1 LVTATEASLAPEGTT
16 TPLQPQLLLARLTA
30 MAPDELARVAFR
42 WSGGAMTFALLQE
55 RMLRLAA
62 WLRQEAGVA
71 TGDRVLVCLPK
82 SPEAVVALYGTMA
95 AGGVY
100 SPVQYQ
106 DSADRLN
113 AVAASM
119 QPKVILTSRPM
130 AGQFA
135 GYSSRLHAVDLAAE
149 GTGFEAL
156 TSSSEPLAAPFA
168 VECEDLAWI
177 IHTSGSTGEPK
188 GVMLSHRAMAANVEA
203 MQQRDRMSTVDRR
216 ISHAPLHYISAFDL
230 LFPLVSGV
238 QIYLLPE
245 KEAMFPERVGEVME
259 RERTT
264 IWSSSATALRLLL
277 ERGALAAR
285 DLSAMRRISFYG
297 EAMPMATLRQ
307 IMAALP
313 HVEFVNHYGATE
325 ADLIASFPVPR
336 PLPETMVRLPL
347 GWPADKVDLTLR
359 DAAGNLV
366 PDGEIGEIC
375 LVGPGVTSGYWGD
388 PVLSAA
394 RRMPGIAQ
402 SHRTGDLAY
411 RSADGILHSAG
422 RTDQMVKIRGQRL
435 DIGEVEAVL
444 RLHPLVRDALA
455 VATGEPDLTVKAV
468 VLSEGGHDLLAELDQ
483 LCRRRLPR
491 HGRPVRITVLAKFPQ
506 LATGKVDRLALRQ
519 RALA

>member
-1 LVTATEASLAPEGTT
+1 MT
-16 TPLQPQLLLARLTA
+16 TPSQPRLLLTHLTA
-30 MAPDELARVAFR
+30 MTPDELARIAFR
-42 WSGGAMTFALLQE
+42 WPNGVKGGGAMTFGLLQQ

-62 WLRQEAGVA
+62 WLRQEAGVS
-71 TGDRVLVCLPK
+71 TGDRVIVCLPK
-82 SPEAVVALYGTMA
+82 SPEAVIALYGAMA
-95 AGGVY
+95 AGAVY
-100 SPVQYQ
+100 SPVQYP

-113 AVAASM
+113 TVVASM
-119 QPKVILTSRPM
+119 QPKAILTTRPM
-130 AGQFA
+130 ARQFA
-135 GYSSRLHAVDLAAE
+135 GHSSRLHAVDIAAD

-156 TSSSEPLAAPFA
+156 TGHSEPLAAPSA
-168 VECEDLAWI
+168 VEGEDLAWI

-188 GVMLSHRAMAANVEA
+188 GVMLSHRAMAVNVEA
-203 MQQRDRMSTVDRR
+203 MQQRDRMSGADRR

-230 LFPLVSGV
+230 LFPLISGV

-245 KEAMFPERVGEVME
+245 KQAMFPERLAEVME

-264 IWSSSATALRLLL
+264 IWSSSATALRLLH
-277 ERGALAAR
+277 ERGDLARR
-285 DLSAMRRISFYG
+285 DLAAMRRISFYG

-307 IMAALP
+307 IMTALP
-313 HVEFVNHYGATE
+313 HVEFINHYGATE

-347 GWPADKVDLTLR
+347 GWPADQIDITLR
-359 DAAGNLV
+359 DAVGELV

-375 LVGPGVTSGYWGD
+375 LVGPAVTSGYWGD

-402 SHRTGDLAY
+402 SHRTGDLGY

-422 RTDQMVKIRGQRL
+422 RTDQMVKIRGHRL
-435 DIGEVEAVL
+435 DLGEVEAVL
-444 RLHPLVRDALA
+444 RLHPLVRDTLA

-468 VLSEGGHDLLAELDQ
+468 VLSEGGPHLPAELDQ

-506 LATGKVDRLALRQ
+506 LATGKIDRLALRQ
-519 RALA
+519 IAQA

>member
-1 LVTATEASLAPEGTT
+1 MAPEGMTS
-16 TPLQPQLLLARLTA
+16 PVQPNLLLARLTA
-30 MAPDELARVAFR
+30 MTPDELARVAFR
-42 WSGGAMTFALLQE
+42 WANGVKGAGAMTFGLLRM

-95 AGGVY
+95 AGVVY

-119 QPKVILTSRPM
+119 QPRVILTTRPM
-130 AGQFA
+130 AGHFA
-135 GYSSRLHAVDLAAE
+135 AHTAGLHMIDLAAD

-156 TSSSEPLAAPFA
+156 SGAIEPLAAPFA
-168 VECEDLAWI
+168 VEAEDLAWI

-203 MQQRDRMSTVDRR
+203 MQQRDRMSEADRR

-245 KEAMFPERVGEVME
+245 KEAMFPERVAEVME
-259 RERTT
+259 CQRTT

-277 ERGALAAR
+277 ERGALGAR

-325 ADLIASFPVPR
+325 ADMIASFPVPR
-336 PLPETMVRLPL
+336 PLPEAMVRLPL
-347 GWPADKVDLTLR
+347 GWPADRVDITLR
-359 DAAGNLV
+359 DTAGKLV
-366 PDGEIGEIC
+366 PDGDIGEIC
-375 LVGPGVTSGYWGD
+375 LVSPAVASGYWGD

-422 RTDQMVKIRGQRL
+422 RTDQMVKIRGHRL
-435 DIGEVEAVL
+435 DLGEVEAVL

-468 VLSEGGHDLLAELDQ
+468 VLSESGPDLLAELDQ

-491 HGRPVRITVLAKFPQ
+491 YGRPVRITVLAKFPQ
-506 LATGKVDRLALRQ
+506 LATGKIDRLALR
-519 RALA
+519 RLAQA

>member
-1 LVTATEASLAPEGTT
+1 
-16 TPLQPQLLLARLTA
+16 
-30 MAPDELARVAFR
+30 
-42 WSGGAMTFALLQE
+42 MTFGQLQE
-55 RMLRLAA
+55 RMLRLAG
-62 WLRQEAGVA
+62 WLRHQAGVA

-82 SPEAVVALYGTMA
+82 SPEAVVALYGAMA
-95 AGGVY
+95 AGGIY

-106 DSADRLN
+106 DSADRLG

-119 QPKVILTSRPM
+119 QPKAILTTRPM
-130 AGQFA
+130 AGQFPEH
-135 GYSSRLHAVDLAAE
+135 SSRLHVVDFTAD
-149 GTGFEAL
+149 GTGFEPL
-156 TSSSEPLAAPFA
+156 TGNSEPLAAPFP
-168 VECEDLAWI
+168 VEGEDIAWL
-177 IHTSGSTGEPK
+177 IHTSGSTGQPK

-203 MQQRDRMSTVDRR
+203 MQQRDRMSEADRR

-238 QIYLLPE
+238 QIFLLPE

-259 RERTT
+259 RERIT

-277 ERGALAAR
+277 ERGVLAAR

-307 IMAALP
+307 IMVTLP
-313 HVEFVNHYGATE
+313 HVEFANHYGATE
-325 ADLIASFPVPR
+325 VDMIASYPVPR
-336 PLPETMVRLPL
+336 PLPESMARLPL
-347 GWPADKVDLTLR
+347 GRAADHVDVTLR
-359 DAAGNLV
+359 DGAGKLV

-375 LVGPGVTSGYWGD
+375 LVSPAVSSGYWGD

-394 RRMPGIAQ
+394 RRMPGIDQ

-411 RSADGILHSAG
+411 RSTDGILHSVG
-422 RTDQMVKIRGQRL
+422 RTDQMVKIRGHRL
-435 DIGEVEAVL
+435 DLGEVEAVL

-455 VATGEPDLTVKAV
+455 MVTGEPDLTVKAV
-468 VLSEGGHDLLAELDQ
+468 VLSEGRPDLLAELDQ

-519 RALA
+519 LAQA